1 MLSIPSLQMNF
12 VFSHGDM
19 QQFYE
24 QYLGIQKRKEVIALK
39 VKKLAKS
46 NPLELLS
53 DFKFDTNCFDIVE
66 DLTKQGLTISSVSA
80 MSPKTYLV
88 KNT

>member
-1 MLSIPSLQMNF
+1 MQEMLSIPSLQMDF

-39 VKKLAKS
+39 VKKLAKKADK
-46 NPLELLS
+46 PAKAEKKKPAKAAKKAAAAA
-53 DFKFDTNCFDIVE
+53 DDVPAAE
-66 DLTKQGLTISSVSA
+66 E
-80 MSPKTYLV
+80 
-88 KNT
+88 